1 MLLIISILTLYLVYV
16 KKNTLFFAYNMNMK
30 GLGENLKFLRKI
42 NNVSQKEF
50 ALKMNTTQQ
59 RVSEWECN
67 KVEPSLF
74 NIIKILK
81 FYNITFEELMDGVTT
96 D

>member
-1 MLLIISILTLYLVYV
+1 MSRKIHYFKCIIT
-16 KKNTLFFAYNMNMK
+16 NMK
-30 GLGENLKFLRKI
+30 GFGENLKAIRKI
-42 NNVSQKEF
+42 NKLSQKEF
-50 ALKMNTTQQ
+50 AQKMDTTQQ

-67 KVEPSLF
+67 KIEPSLY

-81 FYNITFEELMDGVTT
+81 LYNITFEELTDGIQT